1 MFAEDVGLL
10 DDTPLTRVLKRSAE
24 HPERS
29 RGYLEELFG
38 AMQKGGEFWGAD
50 VRHFNGGLFDSDRAL
65 DLTAPEAHSLL
76 GAARLNW
83 SKVEPAIFGTLFE
96 HSLDS
101 GTRGKRGAH
110 YTPVQDI
117 LDVTV
122 PVILEPLRAEWDA
135 VKDNVRTL
143 LGGKAKDR
151 LQKATAALQA
161 FHERLAD
168 AVLTDP
174 QRPHPG
180 LCWGGGAVGR
190 SATAQFSALRGREAR
205 LRSSVPTKKA
215 SVHT

>member
-1 MFAEDVGLL
+1 
-10 DDTPLTRVLKRSAE
+10 
-24 HPERS
+24 
-29 RGYLEELFG
+29 
-38 AMQKGGEFWGAD
+38 MQTGGEFWGAD

-65 DLTAPEAHSLL
+65 DLTAAEAQALL

-122 PVILEPLRAEWDA
+122 PVVLDPLRAEWDA

-190 SATAQFSALRGREAR
+190 QQLLSSRLCEAGKPGSGQACRRRRPACTPEPVRALEEGGLHGTPATGS
-205 LRSSVPTKKA
+205 RSRTLP
-215 SVHT
+215 